1 MYKIICQYLAILYN
15 INMLDIK
22 AEIKSYIA
30 RTGTSLTKV
39 MKSLNDKDL
48 IKTTYANIS
57 NKLNTGTITFNEAQ
71 YILDHLGYK
80 ITIDRK

>member
-1 MYKIICQYLAILYN
+1 MSSMLY
-15 INMLDIK
+15 IK
-22 AEIKSYIA
+22 VEIKSCIV

-39 MKSLNDKDL
+39 MKALNKKKS
-48 IKTTYANIS
+48 ITTGYSNIANKI
-57 NKLNTGTITFNEAQ
+57 NTGTITFNEAQ

>member
-1 MYKIICQYLAILYN
+1 
-15 INMLDIK
+15 MLDIK

-39 MKSLNDKDL
+39 MKSLNEKKS
-48 IKTTYANIS
+48 ITTSYANIC
-57 NKLNTGTITFNEAQ
+57 NKLNSGTITFNEAQ
-71 YILDHLGYK
+71 YIFDHLGYK

>member
-1 MYKIICQYLAILYN
+1 MSS
-15 INMLDIK
+15 MLDIK
-22 AEIKSYIA
+22 VEIKSCIV

-39 MKSLNDKDL
+39 MKALNKKKS
-48 IKTTYANIS
+48 IGYSNIANKI
-57 NKLNTGTITFNEAQ
+57 NTGTITFNEAQ

>member
-1 MYKIICQYLAILYN
+1 MLI
-15 INMLDIK
+15 MLDIR

-30 RTGTSLTKV
+30 REGTSLIKV
-39 MKSLNDKDL
+39 MDALNKKKS
-48 IKTTYANIS
+48 ITTGVSNIS
-57 NKLNTGTITFNEAQ
+57 LKMKKGTLTFNEAQ

>member
-1 MYKIICQYLAILYN
+1 MSS
-15 INMLDIK
+15 MLDIK
-22 AEIKSYIA
+22 VESKSCIV

-39 MKSLNDKDL
+39 MKALNKKKS
-48 IKTTYANIS
+48 ITTGYSNIANKI
-57 NKLNTGTITFNEAQ
+57 NTGTITFNEAQ